1 MINAD
6 REACNMRWM
15 NRRSTLGLMAG
26 VAGGA
31 LMSRGA
37 FAEVQVAD
45 VPAPDYQIEE
55 GAELRVLRPSKFV
68 AGDEELF
75 LANAKKFTEQTGVP
89 VRVDQESWQD
99 LRPKTAVA
107 ANVGTGPD
115 IVLAWNDDPHQY
127 PEKIIDLTDLAD
139 YLGKKYG
146 GWTPLAETMGKGPE
160 GNWICIPVG
169 GSGGKM
175 VYRQSWLKEAGYDEF
190 PTDTAGFLELAKK
203 MQEVGHP
210 VGFTLG
216 QAEGDANTFCHWL
229 IWSHGASLVDEE
241 GNVTIN
247 SPETRQALEY
257 GKELYKTFIPG
268 TLSWLDPSN
277 NKAFLAGEVSVVANG
292 ISVYYA
298 AKTSD
303 DPNVQAIAEDIQHAP
318 MPIGPVGK
326 PTETALVVN
335 AMIFQHTLY
344 PNAAKEFVR
353 FMMEKDQYEPWQ
365 AASIGYWAHSLNAYD
380 GNPIWTE
387 DPKHT
392 PYQKVMTESLPYGWK
407 GPLGYASAGALAD
420 YIVVTMVSSAVSD
433 SASIDDAIA
442 EAEKRAKRYY
452 R

>member
-1 MINAD
+1 
-6 REACNMRWM
+6 MRWM
-15 NRRSTLGLMAG
+15 DRRSTLGLMAG
-26 VAGGA
+26 VAGSTLLG
-31 LMSRGA
+31 RGA
-37 FAEVQVAD
+37 RAEVVAAD
-45 VPAPDYQIEE
+45 VPAPGYQIES

-68 AGDEELF
+68 AGDEKLF
-75 LANAKKFTEQTGVP
+75 LENSEKFAKETGVS

-127 PEKIIDLTDLAD
+127 PEKILDLTDLAD

-146 GWTPLAETMGKGPE
+146 GWAPLAETMGKTPDGK
-160 GNWICIPVG
+160 WICIPVG
-169 GSGGKM
+169 ASGGKM
-175 VYRQSWLKEAGYDEF
+175 VHRQSWMNEAGFKEF
-190 PTDTAGFLELAKK
+190 PKDTAGFLELAKAL
-203 MQEVGHP
+203 QGIGHP

-229 IWSHGASLVDEE
+229 IWSHGAALVDEN
-241 GNVTIN
+241 GKVTID
-247 SPETRQALEY
+247 SPETRQALQY
-257 GKELYKTFIPG
+257 GTELYKTFIPG

-303 DPNVQAIAEDIQHAP
+303 DPNIKALAEDIQHAP

-326 PTETALVVN
+326 PTETALCVN
-335 AMIFQHTLY
+335 AMIFQHTKY
-344 PNAAKEFVR
+344 PNAAKEYVR
-353 FMMEKDQYEPWQ
+353 YMMEKDQYQPWQ
-365 AASIGYWAHSLNAYD
+365 EASIGYWAHSLNAYD
-380 GNPIWTE
+380 GNPVWTE

-392 PYQKVMTESLPYGWK
+392 PYQKIMTESLPYGYK

-420 YIVVTMVSSAVSD
+420 YIVVTMVSSAVSGG
-433 SASIDDAIA
+433 ASIDDAIA
-442 EAEKRAKRYY
+442 EAASRAGRYY